1 MDTNG
6 GNGGEMNWE
15 TGDIYTVLI
24 LCIKQ
29 MTIEN
34 LLYKT
39 GNTTQRCGNLN
50 GKEIPK
56 TGGISKHTADPIC
69 CIAQTNTT
77 L

>member
-1 MDTNG
+1 MDTK
-6 GNGGEMNWE
+6 GERGWDE
-15 TGDIYTVLI
+15 LGDLGDIYTVLI

-56 TGGISKHTADPIC
+56 QGV
-69 CIAQTNTT
+69 
-77 L
+77 

>member
-1 MDTNG
+1 MDTK

-15 TGDIYTVLI
+15 TGDIYTMLI

-50 GKEIPK
+50 GKGKSPK
-56 TGGISKHTADPIC
+56 QGV
-69 CIAQTNTT
+69 
-77 L
+77 